1 MINMKKIIKYIVFV
15 FIILFSI
22 NVNAL
27 SAPYFVEQWIDGKAY
42 YKDELLTDQWAY
54 DPSIKKYVLLDENG
68 NKVREVTNL
77 QNDPQVKKGKINIS
91 ANVPENLKDINI
103 KIEISSE
110 IYFYTLE
117 LNKDNNFKVEKD
129 INTDVYYV
137 DYSVEGA
144 DGLENQLPNQF
155 KIYEGETTSYKIDYS
170 KYGKTV
176 KKEEKAKKIIV
187 YIAIGGIVLAL
198 VVVLLMFL
206 KARSI

>member
-1 MINMKKIIKYIVFV
+1 MKKIIKYIVFV

-117 LNKDNNFKVEKD
+117 LNKDNNFKVEKE

-170 KYGKTV
+170 KHSKTV

-187 YIAIGGIVLAL
+187 YIAIGGIVLAFIII
-198 VVVLLMFL
+198 LLMFL
-206 KARSI
+206 KAKSI